1 MNKQKFYTNLS
12 KEVSYALRHAQWKY
26 ELELDENGWV
36 SVEQLLHALHQS
48 IEWRDVKIED
58 LKIMIEKSEKKRH
71 ELKENKIRAL
81 YGHSIPMKIVKEEGV
96 PPEFLYH
103 GTSPRFL
110 NSIESNGL
118 SPMSRQYVHLSED
131 IITAELVGKRKDKHP
146 IILEVNTGKA
156 REEGV
161 KFYLGN
167 EKVWLAD
174 EIPSEFIAI
183 NKN

>member
-1 MNKQKFYTNLS
+1 M
-12 KEVSYALRHAQWKY
+12 
-26 ELELDENGWV
+26 ELDENGWV

-103 GTSPRFL
+103 GTSPRF
-110 NSIESNGL
+110 
-118 SPMSRQYVHLSED
+118 
-131 IITAELVGKRKDKHP
+131 
-146 IILEVNTGKA
+146 
-156 REEGV
+156 
-161 KFYLGN
+161 
-167 EKVWLAD
+167 
-174 EIPSEFIAI
+174 
-183 NKN
+183 

>member
-1 MNKQKFYTNLS
+1 
-12 KEVSYALRHAQWKY
+12 
-26 ELELDENGWV
+26 
-36 SVEQLLHALHQS
+36 
-48 IEWRDVKIED
+48 
-58 LKIMIEKSEKKRH
+58 
-71 ELKENKIRAL
+71 
-81 YGHSIPMKIVKEEGV
+81 MKIVKEEGV

>member
-48 IEWRDVKIED
+48 IEWRGVKIED

-71 ELKENKIRAL
+71 ELKENKIRTL

-96 PPEFLYH
+96 LPKFLYH

-110 NSIESNGL
+110 NSIELNGL
-118 SPMSRQYVHLSED
+118 LPMSRQYVHLSEY
-131 IITAELVGKRKDKHP
+131 IVTAELVGKR
-146 IILEVNTGKA
+146 
-156 REEGV
+156 
-161 KFYLGN
+161 
-167 EKVWLAD
+167 
-174 EIPSEFIAI
+174 
-183 NKN
+183 